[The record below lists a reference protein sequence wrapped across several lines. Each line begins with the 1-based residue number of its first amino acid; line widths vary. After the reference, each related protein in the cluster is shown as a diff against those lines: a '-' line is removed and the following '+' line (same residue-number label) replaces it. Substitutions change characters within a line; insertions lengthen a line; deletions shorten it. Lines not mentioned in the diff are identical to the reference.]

1 MVLTDPIDHRRLRS
15 ALNIRTRCARIA
27 RHALLGAATALVTA
41 LSASAYAKGPDDA
54 GADLARRLLADGKI
68 LPLEFFIDRTRE
80 LRTGSLIDAELHFE
94 PDHGYYVYEIH
105 LLDDTGE
112 VWEMEFNANTG
123 LLIEHKPDE
132 H

>member
-1 MVLTDPIDHRRLRS
+1 M
-15 ALNIRTRCARIA
+15 A

-41 LSASAYAKGPDDA
+41 LSASAYANGPDDA

-80 LRTGSLIDAELHFE
+80 VRTGSLIDAELHFE
-94 PDHGYYVYEIH
+94 PDHGSYVYEIH

-112 VWEMEFNANTG
+112 VWEMEFNASTG
-123 LLIEHKPDE
+123 LLIEHKPYE